1 MDISPN
7 TSRNERGSAAL
18 ELAMAAPLL
27 VLMMA
32 FCLDIGTYLQAMT
45 TTSSAATA
53 ATRYL
58 MNHPKD
64 SDDPGAIRAYL
75 DECFP
80 ELGFGAGEAQVEI
93 LVDSKE
99 TQSYS
104 YRLYDGDTLVEFPAT
119 DEHEHFRVTV
129 ATTTTWPATLP
140 FLSDGDGTFT
150 TEVTR
155 EGDADRTDGT
165 SW

>member
-1 MDISPN
+1 MDISLLPPH
-7 TSRNERGSAAL
+7 NEHGSAAL

-32 FCLDIGTYLQAMT
+32 FCLDLGTYLQAMT
-45 TTSSAATA
+45 TSSSAASA
-53 ATRYL
+53 AARYL

-64 SDDPGAIRAYL
+64 TDDPGTVRTYL

-80 ELGFGAGEAQVEI
+80 ELGFDTGEARVEV
-93 LVDSKE
+93 LVSDNES
-99 TQSYS
+99 QSYS

-129 ATTTTWPATLP
+129 AITTTWPATLP
-140 FLSDGDGTFT
+140 FLSDENGTFT